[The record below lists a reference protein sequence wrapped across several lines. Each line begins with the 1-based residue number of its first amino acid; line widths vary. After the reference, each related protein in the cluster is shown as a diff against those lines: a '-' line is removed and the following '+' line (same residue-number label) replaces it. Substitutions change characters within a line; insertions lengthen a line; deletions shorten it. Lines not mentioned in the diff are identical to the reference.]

1 MKQVLKRIWNNIT
14 SVFTQEQSINL
25 MLYSIFI
32 CFFSNYYGKKLDEK
46 NFLQKRSLFNLV
58 EIQDYDLKE
67 AILTLEESI
76 DWISI
81 SEITNMAELKKIIY
95 SLLNSIKID
104 HADQVMEAIKYLQE
118 FMQESGIECTPESVN
133 QLITQISIAKQ
144 ADKVAD
150 FCAGFAV
157 LGIDA
162 CKQQKAVYGKMP
174 EFIAVDFNWNDC
186 AVIKI
191 LAWINQIYKQNV
203 RNRNILKEEKEK
215 CEKYDLILV
224 DIPKGM
230 NSTIETGIG
239 DSRFEDCSAKSIY
252 AEWVFVL
259 DAEKHLTNYGRAFAI
274 VSKGALVRR
283 NEQEIRKRL
292 VDRDILEAVITLP
305 ANLYASTN
313 MAMELII
320 LDMDKQRKGTIF
332 FGTLADY
339 AQKTKKRQNSIA
351 QEGIEKILEAY
362 KSEGQIDFKIGKRVQ
377 NEDVVRQ
384 NYSLN
389 SMLYLELNQIQR
401 YIGESIEV
409 SEVASVIRGVQIK
422 PKDEEQLKEGAT
434 HFLLGV
440 KNINDGE
447 IIYDEAQKIKAKNS
461 HWKDK
466 YEIKEDDIIITTKGS
481 LIKVAIVPPKPE
493 LAYISGN
500 LTIIRIDKE
509 MYPPYLLYEFLLS
522 ADGAKILES
531 VQTGSTIKVLN
542 ISQLQHMRIPKY
554 RSKEILQYGQKLKEN
569 ELQYQRSLKALREE
583 YDENRKKIM
592 QQIKEKI

>member
-1 MKQVLKRIWNNIT
+1 M
-14 SVFTQEQSINL
+14 
-25 MLYSIFI
+25 
-32 CFFSNYYGKKLDEK
+32 
-46 NFLQKRSLFNLV
+46 
-58 EIQDYDLKE
+58 
-67 AILTLEESI
+67 
-76 DWISI
+76 
-81 SEITNMAELKKIIY
+81 
-95 SLLNSIKID
+95 
-104 HADQVMEAIKYLQE
+104 
-118 FMQESGIECTPESVN
+118 
-133 QLITQISIAKQ
+133 
-144 ADKVAD
+144 
-150 FCAGFAV
+150 
-157 LGIDA
+157 
-162 CKQQKAVYGKMP
+162 
-174 EFIAVDFNWNDC
+174 
-186 AVIKI
+186 
-191 LAWINQIYKQNV
+191 
-203 RNRNILKEEKEK
+203 
-215 CEKYDLILV
+215 ILV

-239 DSRFEDCSAKSIY
+239 DGRFEDCSAKSIY

-259 DAEKHLTNYGRAFAI
+259 DAEKHLTNHGRAFAI

-351 QEGIEKILEAY
+351 QEGIERILEAY

-377 NEDVVRQ
+377 NEDVIRQ

-493 LAYISGN
+493 PAYISGN